1 MLNRPDINHVMQT
14 ARRERTSDSVYQI
27 LRDSILTQ
35 VFKPGERLNVPD
47 LAKKLD
53 VSITPVK
60 EAITRL
66 TAEGLIAVQ
75 PRSGTFVTELTPDYI
90 AETFELRIALECFA
104 AEKAIRNLTPEHI
117 ERLREMVADL
127 ELPVASEQDRS
138 FHEAK
143 NVEFHRYMVELCG
156 NKRLLEMYNGLNA
169 HINIARVHR
178 SREGWESRVE
188 QEKAEHNQMLRAIE
202 SRKPQQLV
210 KALRK
215 HIKRAAASLIED
227 LKTTTL
233 AK

>member
-1 MLNRPDINHVMQT
+1 MLNSPDINYVMQT

-66 TAEGLIAVQ
+66 TAEGLIAVL

-104 AEKAIRNLTPEHI
+104 AEKAMRKLTAEHI

-156 NKRLLEMYNGLNA
+156 NKRLIEMYNGLNA
-169 HINIARVHR
+169 YINIARVHR

-210 KALRK
+210 KALHK
-215 HIKRAAASLIED
+215 HIERAAASLIED
-227 LKTTTL
+227 LKTTTP

>member
-1 MLNRPDINHVMQT
+1 MLNRPDISYVMQT

-104 AEKAIRNLTPEHI
+104 AEKAMRKLTVEHI
-117 ERLREMVADL
+117 EQLREMVADL
-127 ELPVASEQDRS
+127 ELPVVSEQDRS

-169 HINIARVHR
+169 YINIARVHR

-188 QEKAEHNQMLRAIE
+188 QEKSEHQQMLRAIE

-215 HIKRAAASLIED
+215 HIERAAASLIED
-227 LKTTTL
+227 LKSTTP